1 MIFWPFLMYFYWIP
15 NEAKSQFCDELPMP
29 TNALVDRDTSGI
41 VNFVVEILSKYKFLV
56 EIRKKLLTF

>member
-1 MIFWPFLMYFYWIP
+1 MYFYWLP

-41 VNFVVEILSKYKFLV
+41 VKFVVEIPRLANITIRSK
-56 EIRKKLLTF
+56 